1 MRYRV
6 VSVKDEADR
15 ESVLVYAAERDEAL
29 QQIPG
34 LFASPPV
41 ILGEIEGIP
50 ACFAYSANVDV
61 HPS

>member
-50 ACFAYSANVDV
+50 TFFTYSAIVDF
-61 HPS
+61 HLS